1 MFELNAMTAI
11 LIAVLIG
18 ISQVAKELGLKTKY
32 IPLLN
37 LVLGIVL
44 SAFFITDLAVQER
57 ILQGLIIGLSA
68 SGLFDQSK
76 LFKGE

>member
-1 MFELNAMTAI
+1 MIETAI
-11 LIAVLIG
+11 LIAILIG

-32 IPLLN
+32 IPLFN
-37 LVLGIVL
+37 VVLGIVL
-44 SAFFITDLAVQER
+44 GAFFIAELTMQER

-76 LFKGE
+76 LFKGEM